1 MVFENDLCVF
11 SFDMIVFELVSS
23 FDVYKMLMV
32 IMQFGGVGFIININI
47 VCLFV
52 LNGFKMVG
60 LVKGV
65 YDENSEEIM
74 L

>member
-32 IMQFGGVGFIININI
+32 IM
-47 VCLFV
+47 
-52 LNGFKMVG
+52 
-60 LVKGV
+60 
-65 YDENSEEIM
+65 
-74 L
+74 